1 MMNPDSDNARLP
13 DVASGPEPATGGALD
28 WVGMEGIDLPVR
40 VADGQGGIA
49 TAPAKVGV
57 QVDLADPAARG
68 IHMSRLYIALEQAL
82 AGQALTPSGLRSLL
96 HALVASHAGL
106 STRVR
111 LRIGYAQLLKRRA
124 LASGNAG
131 WRSYPVTI
139 EAQLRDG
146 RFNVKLGC
154 EVTYS
159 STCPASAAL
168 SRHLNR
174 QRFDEDFADVA
185 PTHRAIGEWLDGERG
200 MAATPHAQRSTARVT
215 ACLTA
220 GFDLPVAELI
230 DIVEGALATPVQAA
244 VKREDEQ
251 AFAKLNAENLMF
263 CEDAAR
269 RVRAALDADERIAGY
284 RVVATHHESLHA
296 HDAVAV
302 ASRNFPADEERS

>member
-1 MMNPDSDNARLP
+1 MTLDSDNARLP
-13 DVASGPEPATGGALD
+13 DVANGPEPATGGALD

-40 VADGQGGIA
+40 IADGQGGVA
-49 TAPAKVGV
+49 TVPAKVGV

-68 IHMSRLYIALEQAL
+68 IHMSRLYIALERAL
-82 AGQALTPSGLRSLL
+82 AGQVLTPSGLRSLL
-96 HALVASHAGL
+96 HTLIASHAGL

-111 LRIGYAQLLKRRA
+111 LHIEYSQLLKRPA
-124 LASGNAG
+124 LASDNAG
-131 WRSYPVTI
+131 WRSYPVAI
-139 EAQLRDG
+139 EAQLLDG
-146 RFNVKLGC
+146 HFRLQLGC

-168 SRHLNR
+168 SRQLNR
-174 QRFDEDFADVA
+174 QRFDEDFANAA
-185 PTHRAIGEWLDGERG
+185 PTHHAVGEWLGSERG

-215 ACLTA
+215 ARLA
-220 GFDLPVAELI
+220 SGFDLPVVELV
-230 DIVEGALATPVQAA
+230 DMVEHALATPVQAA

-269 RVRAALDADERIAGY
+269 RIRVAMDADERIAGY
-284 RVVATHHESLHA
+284 RIVATHHESLHA

-302 ASRNFPADEERS
+302 ASRKFS